1 MPSSSQS
8 GRCGVSVPDPVSKMD
23 TQCKHKVIFLVFKV
37 RSVYEKEPMFK
48 EFVRNIPLT
57 ETNFYEAR
65 TMSSLKQRFSSM
77 MTSRHGPDVSNKNDP
92 FIPPGVR

>member
-1 MPSSSQS
+1 M
-8 GRCGVSVPDPVSKMD
+8 
-23 TQCKHKVIFLVFKV
+23 FKV

-57 ETNFYEAR
+57 ETNFYEVR